1 MHKFKLKSI
10 ASQNDLD
17 AEKAENDFYENLK
30 ENTLQTQLTV
40 NQLQARALIKKNRD
54 MIKTEGGQGFGMHK
68 VPSILVRQNTLLRT
82 KRRKIVEYEEDD

>member
-30 ENTLQTQLTV
+30 ENTL
-40 NQLQARALIKKNRD
+40 
-54 MIKTEGGQGFGMHK
+54 
-68 VPSILVRQNTLLRT
+68 
-82 KRRKIVEYEEDD
+82 

>member
-54 MIKTEGGQGFGMHK
+54 MIKTEGG
-68 VPSILVRQNTLLRT
+68 
-82 KRRKIVEYEEDD
+82 